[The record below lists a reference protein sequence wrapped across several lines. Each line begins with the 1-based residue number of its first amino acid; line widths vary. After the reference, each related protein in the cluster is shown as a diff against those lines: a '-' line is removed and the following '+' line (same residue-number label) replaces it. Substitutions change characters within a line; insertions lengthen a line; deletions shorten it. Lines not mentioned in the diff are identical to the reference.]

1 MASAPALGAG
11 DRGFESLRP
20 DQNFYLLII
29 REKQLKSVV
38 EKLSP
43 TRVKLSIEVSF
54 DELTPHIDGAYKTL
68 SEKINI
74 PGFRKGKVP
83 SAMIDQ
89 RVGRGAVLDEAINA
103 ALPTFYSQAA
113 KENDVL
119 VIGRPNVDITELKDK
134 DKLAFTVEVDV
145 RPEIELPNFSQI
157 EIKVDDVKV
166 DEADVD
172 EQIQSLRT
180 RFGTLTTVEKTVA
193 KGDFVTIDLVATKDG
208 AELDGGTAND
218 LSYEVGSASMID
230 GLDEALIGLNTGGEK
245 SFETALVGM
254 KEGEKGTVKVSVKA
268 VKERELP
275 PVDDAFAKLASEFE
289 TLAELKADLTTRL
302 TRLKELEQGAQAR
315 DLLVEKLISTVEIP
329 LPAEIIE
336 AEVNEHLEKEGRLED
351 DKHRAEVNEEVRKTI
366 TREFLLDS
374 IVKAESIAVN
384 ETELTEYLV
393 RAAAR
398 YGMSPDQFIKEVSD
412 AGQVSTMVAEVA
424 RAKALAAVLG
434 RVKVVDQSGKKV
446 DLEALRPQPQV
457 EKESK

>member
-1 MASAPALGAG
+1 M
-11 DRGFESLRP
+11 
-20 DQNFYLLII
+20 
-29 REKQLKSVV
+29 KSVI

-54 DELTPHIDGAYKTL
+54 DELSPHIDGAYKTL
-68 SEKINI
+68 SERINI

-134 DKLAFTVEVDV
+134 EKLAFTVEVDV
-145 RPEIELPNFSQI
+145 RPELTLPNFSEI

-166 DEADVD
+166 ADADID

-180 RFGTLTTVEKTVA
+180 RFGTLTTVEQAVIT
-193 KGDFVTIDLVATKDG
+193 GSFVTIDLVATKDG
-208 AELDGGTAND
+208 AELEGGTAND

-230 GLDEALIGLNTGGEK
+230 GLDEALIGLSAGDSK
-245 SFETALVGM
+245 SFDTALVGM
-254 KEGEKGTVKVSVKA
+254 AEGEKGTVKVSVKA
-268 VKERELP
+268 VKDRELP
-275 PVDDAFAKLASEFE
+275 PIDDAFAKLASEFE
-289 TLAELKADLTTRL
+289 TLAELKADLSTRL
-302 TRLKELEQGAQAR
+302 TRLKEMEQGAQAR
-315 DLLVEKLISTVEIP
+315 DLLVEKLTAMVEIP

-351 DKHRAEVNEEVRKTI
+351 DKHRAEVNEEVKATI
-366 TREFLLDS
+366 SREFLLDS
-374 IVKAESIAVN
+374 IVKAESVAVN
-384 ETELTEYLV
+384 ESELTEYLV

-398 YGMSPDQFIKEVSD
+398 YGMSPDQFIKEVSE
-412 AGQVSTMVAEVA
+412 AGQVTTMVAEVA
-424 RAKALAAVLG
+424 RAKALAQVLG
-434 RVKVVDQSGKKV
+434 RIKVVDQSGKKV
-446 DLEALRPQPQV
+446 DLEALRPQNPPAV
-457 EKESK
+457 EEK

>member
-1 MASAPALGAG
+1 M
-11 DRGFESLRP
+11 
-20 DQNFYLLII
+20 
-29 REKQLKSVV
+29 KSVL

-54 DELTPHIDGAYKTL
+54 DELSPHIDGAYKTL
-68 SEKINI
+68 SERINI

-134 DKLAFTVEVDV
+134 EKLAFTVEVDV
-145 RPEIELPNFSQI
+145 RPELTLPNFSEI

-166 DEADVD
+166 ADADID

-180 RFGTLTTVEKTVA
+180 RFGTLTTVEKSVA
-193 KGDFVTIDLVATKDG
+193 TGNFVTIDLVATKDG
-208 AELDGGTAND
+208 AELEGGTAND

-230 GLDEALIGLNTGGEK
+230 GLDEALIGLSVGDSK
-245 SFETALVGM
+245 SFDTALVGM
-254 KEGEKGTVKVSVKA
+254 AEGEKGTVKVSVKA
-268 VKERELP
+268 VKDRELP

-289 TLAELKADLTTRL
+289 SLAELKADLSTRL
-302 TRLKELEQGAQAR
+302 TRLKEMEQGAQAR
-315 DLLVEKLISTVEIP
+315 DLLVEKLTAMVDIP

-351 DKHRAEVNEEVRKTI
+351 DKHRAEVNEEVKATI
-366 TREFLLDS
+366 SREFLLDS
-374 IVKAESIAVN
+374 IVKAESVAVN
-384 ETELTEYLV
+384 ESELTEYLV

-398 YGMSPDQFIKEVSD
+398 YGMSPDQFIKEVSE
-412 AGQVSTMVAEVA
+412 AGQVTTMVAEVA
-424 RAKALAAVLG
+424 RAKALAQVLG
-434 RVKVVDQSGKKV
+434 RVKVVDKSGKKV
-446 DLEALRPQPQV
+446 DLEALRPQTPPAV
-457 EKESK
+457 EEK

>member
-1 MASAPALGAG
+1 
-11 DRGFESLRP
+11 
-20 DQNFYLLII
+20 
-29 REKQLKSVV
+29 LKSVI

-54 DELTPHIDGAYKTL
+54 DELSPHIDGAYKTL
-68 SEKINI
+68 SERINI

-134 DKLAFTVEVDV
+134 EKLAFTVEVDV
-145 RPEIELPNFSQI
+145 RPELTLPNFSEI

-166 DEADVD
+166 ADADID

-180 RFGTLTTVEKTVA
+180 RFGTLTTVEQAVIT
-193 KGDFVTIDLVATKDG
+193 GSFVTIDLVATKDG
-208 AELDGGTAND
+208 AELEGGSAND

-230 GLDEALIGLNTGGEK
+230 GLDEALIGLSAGDSK
-245 SFETALVGM
+245 SFDTALVGM
-254 KEGEKGTVKVSVKA
+254 AEGEKGTVKVSVKA
-268 VKERELP
+268 VKDRELP

-289 TLAELKADLTTRL
+289 TLAELKADLSTRL
-302 TRLKELEQGAQAR
+302 TRLKEMEQGAQAR
-315 DLLVEKLISTVEIP
+315 DLLVERLTSTVDIP

-351 DKHRAEVNEEVRKTI
+351 DKHRAEVNEEVKATI
-366 TREFLLDS
+366 SREFLLDS
-374 IVKAESIAVN
+374 IVKAESVAVN
-384 ETELTEYLV
+384 ESELNEYLV

-398 YGMSPDQFIKEVSD
+398 YGMSPDQFIKEVSE
-412 AGQVSTMVAEVA
+412 AGQVTTMVAEVA
-424 RAKALAAVLG
+424 RAKALAQVLG

-446 DLEALRPQPQV
+446 DLEALRPQNPPAV
-457 EKESK
+457 EEK

>member
-1 MASAPALGAG
+1 M
-11 DRGFESLRP
+11 
-20 DQNFYLLII
+20 
-29 REKQLKSVV
+29 KSTV

-43 TRVKLSIEVSF
+43 TRVKLSIEVTF
-54 DELTPHIDGAYKTL
+54 DELSPHVNGAYKTL

-83 SAMIDQ
+83 TAMIDQ

-119 VIGRPNVDITELKDK
+119 VIGRPEVEITELKDK
-134 DKLAFTVEVDV
+134 ENFSFTVEVDV
-145 RPEIELPNFSQI
+145 RPEISLPNFS
-157 EIKVDDVKV
+157 EIKIEVDDVKV
-166 DEADVD
+166 SDGDID

-180 RFGTLTTVEKTVA
+180 RFGTLTTVEKNVA
-193 KGDFVTIDLVATKDG
+193 TGDFVTIDLVATKDG
-208 AELDGGTAND
+208 KDLDGGTAND

-230 GLDEALIGLNTGGEK
+230 GLDEALIGLSVNGEK
-245 SFETALVGM
+245 SFDTALVGM
-254 KEGEKGTVKVSVKA
+254 AEGEKGTVKVTVKA

-302 TRLKELEQGAQAR
+302 TRLKEMEQGAQAR
-315 DLLVEKLISTVEIP
+315 DLLVEKLTSTVDIP
-329 LPAEIIE
+329 LPADIIE
-336 AEVNEHLEKEGRLED
+336 AEVNDHLEKEGRLED
-351 DKHRAEVNEEVRKTI
+351 DKHRAEVNLEVRSTI

-374 IVKAESIAVN
+374 IVKAESVAVN
-384 ETELTEYLV
+384 ESELTEYLV

-412 AGQVSTMVAEVA
+412 AGQVTTMVAEVA
-424 RAKALAAVLG
+424 RAKALAGVLS
-434 RVKVVDQSGKKV
+434 RVQVVDKSGKKV
-446 DLEALRPQPQV
+446 DLEALAPKQAPAGEQ
-457 EKESK
+457 K

>member
-1 MASAPALGAG
+1 M
-11 DRGFESLRP
+11 
-20 DQNFYLLII
+20 
-29 REKQLKSVV
+29 V

-43 TRVKLSIEVSF
+43 TRIKLSIEVSF

-119 VIGRPNVDITELKDK
+119 VIGRPNVDITELKDNEK
-134 DKLAFTVEVDV
+134 FAFTVEVDV

-166 DEADVD
+166 NEADVD

-230 GLDEALIGLNTGGEK
+230 GLDEALIGLNAGGEK

-302 TRLKELEQGAQAR
+302 TRLKEMEQGAQAR
-315 DLLVEKLISTVEIP
+315 DLLVEKLTATVDIP

-336 AEVNEHLEKEGRLED
+336 AEVNDHLEKEGRLED
-351 DKHRAEVNEEVRKTI
+351 DKHRAEVNEEVRTTI

-446 DLEALRPQPQV
+446 DLEALRPQPKV
-457 EKESK
+457 EQESK

>member
-1 MASAPALGAG
+1 M
-11 DRGFESLRP
+11 
-20 DQNFYLLII
+20 
-29 REKQLKSVV
+29 KSTV

-43 TRVKLSIEVSF
+43 TRVKLSIEVTF
-54 DELTPHIDGAYKTL
+54 DELSPHVDGAYKTL

-83 SAMIDQ
+83 TAMIDQ

-119 VIGRPNVDITELKDK
+119 VIGRPEVEITELKDK
-134 DKLAFTVEVDV
+134 ENFSFTVEVDV
-145 RPEIELPNFSQI
+145 RPEISLPNFS
-157 EIKVDDVKV
+157 EIKIEVDDVKV
-166 DEADVD
+166 NDGDID

-180 RFGTLTTVEKTVA
+180 RFGTLTTVEKNVA
-193 KGDFVTIDLVATKDG
+193 TGDFVTIDLVATKDG
-208 AELDGGTAND
+208 KDLDGGTAND

-230 GLDEALIGLNTGGEK
+230 GLDEALVGLAANGEK
-245 SFETALVGM
+245 SFDTALVGM
-254 KEGEKGTVKVSVKA
+254 AEGEKGTVKVTVKA

-302 TRLKELEQGAQAR
+302 TRLKEMEQGAQAR
-315 DLLVEKLISTVEIP
+315 DLLVEKLTSTVDIP

-336 AEVNEHLEKEGRLED
+336 AEVNDHLEKEGRLED
-351 DKHRAEVNEEVRKTI
+351 DKHRAEVELEVRTTI

-374 IVKAESIAVN
+374 IVKAESVAVN
-384 ETELTEYLV
+384 ESELTEYLV

-412 AGQVSTMVAEVA
+412 AGQVTTMVAEVA
-424 RAKALAAVLG
+424 RAKALAGVLS
-434 RVKVVDQSGKKV
+434 RVQVVDKSGKKV
-446 DLEALRPQPQV
+446 DLEALAPKQAPAGD
-457 EKESK
+457 KK